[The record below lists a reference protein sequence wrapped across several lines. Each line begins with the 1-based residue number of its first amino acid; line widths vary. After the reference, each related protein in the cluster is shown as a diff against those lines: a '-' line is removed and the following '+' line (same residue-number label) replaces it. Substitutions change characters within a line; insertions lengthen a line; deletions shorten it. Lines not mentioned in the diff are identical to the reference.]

1 MDGHCHL
8 VAREVIV
15 LMKVAMTKAMTITN
29 TMKITNTMTITKH
42 YNDKDDDNENYKGK
56 GNENDNTYFRC
67 GRDPYA
73 VIEVYLLSLL
83 YLCLSLDIDPFKCLG
98 GELSTTN
105 PNYGRHSLS
114 EI

>member
-1 MDGHCHL
+1 
-8 VAREVIV
+8 
-15 LMKVAMTKAMTITN
+15 MKVAMTKAMTITN

-42 YNDKDDDNENYKGK
+42 YNDKDDDNDNYKGNENYKDNENYKGK

-98 GELSTTN
+98 GELSTAN